1 MEFAILGPL
10 QVRAGG
16 RDLAV
21 GGEKHRRILAT
32 LLLHANREVEL
43 SRLVEAAWDD
53 APPPTASRLVR
64 NRVAELRA
72 VLTRAGGFID
82 THDAGY
88 LVRVGPEELDALI
101 FDRLVEQAR
110 EATEPAAAVGLLRRA
125 LALWRGPFL
134 AGLGGPVLAQE
145 AQRYEE
151 RRLAATEQCLDLELA
166 AGEHGRLLDEVQDL
180 VAAYPLRER
189 LVGQLMVV
197 LYRHGRAA
205 QALAAYRDLARRL
218 ADELGVDP
226 GREVRAIRDAVSAD
240 DSTALAPP
248 GRPARP
254 AQLPAD
260 VATFTGRDEYLRQLD
275 DVLTGSEQ
283 GSAVVVS
290 AVAGTAGVGKTAL
303 VTHWGHLVR
312 DRFPD
317 GQLYV
322 NLHGYASTAPLRPI
336 DALARFLRAF
346 GDAGDQVPTDIDEA
360 VARYRGMLAG
370 KRVLVVL
377 DNARSADHVR
387 PLLPGSPG
395 CLALVTSRDGLVG
408 LTGGEIRRLALDLL
422 SPDEA
427 EALLIRILGVDR
439 VLGEAEAAAELARR
453 CAYLPLAL
461 RIAAA
466 NLVLYPNE
474 SIAGYVARMRDDG
487 LSALAVDGDRQAAV
501 RSAFDLSYAGL
512 SPPQQRLFRLLG
524 LVPGPDLTPAAAGA
538 LADIDTGEA
547 ARLLDRLA
555 DAHLVDGDGAGR
567 YALHD
572 LLRAYA
578 AERVRDCDGEQ
589 PGTAASRRLYDWYLL
604 SADAAAGLLYPE
616 KVRLRAT
623 APPTG
628 RFADDAE
635 AMAWLDAERPN
646 LIAAARH
653 TAEYGP
659 REISW
664 LLADNLR
671 GYLMVRG
678 HTVDWLNVASVG
690 LSAAQAEG
698 DRPGQAALRLSLA
711 EAYVVLGHYE
721 PCIDNATEGLALARE
736 DGWSEGQAVALN
748 ILAYVYWC
756 TGRLPEAASA
766 CHDALELDRRTGSL
780 SGQTIRHGNLGS
792 IYWDLGRLEQ
802 AAEEYRHGLDLARQI
817 GSGTGQALHLGNL
830 GETYHALG
838 RLDDALAALAEA
850 HALALDAGDH
860 AEEAHADC
868 GLAIVHCTAGRTEQ
882 ALEFARTAK
891 SLIDE
896 IGDRQDEADILI
908 ILGTINE
915 RAGEPTVAIERHEQG
930 LRVAREIGARRTE
943 VVALNALAGSLL
955 SLGRP
960 DLAAE
965 RAREAY
971 EVSRELGYRV
981 REGTAL
987 TLLAAAALEHGRA
1000 DDAAAYAHRALLI
1013 HQETGH
1019 RLGAARTLLILG
1031 RAREADGEDPRTAW
1045 RTALDLFTAI
1055 GTPEAAEVRS
1065 LLGAAYQA

>member
-1 MEFAILGPL
+1 VEFAILGPL
-10 QVRAGG
+10 RVRAG
-16 RDLAV
+16 DQELAV
-21 GGEKHRRILAT
+21 GGDKHRRILAM

-43 SRLVEAAWDD
+43 SRLIEAAWDD
-53 APPPTASRLVR
+53 EPPPTAPRLVR

-88 LVRVGPEELDALI
+88 LVRVGPDELDALV

-110 EATEPAAAVGLLRRA
+110 DDADPASAVGLLRQA
-125 LALWRGPFL
+125 LGLWRGPFL
-134 AGLGGPVLAQE
+134 AGLGGPVLGKE
-145 AQRYEE
+145 AERYEE
-151 RRLAATEQCLDLELA
+151 RRLAATEQCLELELA
-166 AGEHGRLLDEVQDL
+166 AGEHDRLLDEVRGL
-180 VAAYPLRER
+180 VAGYPLRER

-205 QALAAYRDLARRL
+205 EALDAYRDLATRL

-226 GREVRAIRDAVSAD
+226 GPEVRAVRDAVSRD
-240 DSTALAPP
+240 DAAALAPR

-275 DVLTGSEQ
+275 DALTSGEQ
-283 GSAVVVS
+283 GPAVVVS

-346 GDAGDQVPTDIDEA
+346 GLAGDQVPTDVDEA
-360 VARYRGMLAG
+360 VTRYRAMLAG

-377 DNARSADHVR
+377 DNARTADHVR

-395 CLALVTSRDGLVG
+395 CLALVTSRDGLAD
-408 LTGGEIRRLALDLL
+408 LTGSEIRRLTLDLL

-427 EALLIRILGVDR
+427 EDLLIRILGVDR
-439 VLGEAEAAAELARR
+439 VLAEAQAAAELARR

-466 NLVLYPNE
+466 NLVLYPDE
-474 SIAGYVARMRDDG
+474 AIAGYVARMRDDG

-501 RSAFDLSYAGL
+501 RSAFDLSYARL

-538 LADIDTGEA
+538 LADIETGEA

-555 DAHLVDGDGAGR
+555 DAHLVDGNGAGR

-578 AERVRDCDGEQ
+578 VERVRDSDGEQ

-616 KVRLRAT
+616 KLRLRA
-623 APPTG
+623 AVPSDRG
-628 RFADDAE
+628 FADDAD

-659 REISW
+659 REVSW
-664 LLADNLR
+664 LLADTMR

-690 LSAAQAEG
+690 LGAAQAEG
-698 DRPGQAALRLSLA
+698 DRSGQAALRLSLA
-711 EAYVVLGHYE
+711 EAYVVLGRYE
-721 PCIDNATEGLALARE
+721 PSIDNATEGLALARD
-736 DGWSEGQAVALN
+736 DGWYEGQAVALN

-780 SGQTIRHGNLGS
+780 AGQTIRHGNLAS

-802 AAEEYRHGLDLARQI
+802 AAEEYRRALGLARQI
-817 GSGTGQALHLGNL
+817 GSGTGQALHLSNL

-838 RLDDALAALAEA
+838 RLDDAMAALAEA
-850 HALALDAGDH
+850 HAFALEAGDH

-868 GLAIVHCTAGRTEQ
+868 GIAMVHCTAGRTEQ
-882 ALEFARTAK
+882 ALESARTAMV
-891 SLIDE
+891 LIE
-896 IGDRQDEADILI
+896 ETGDRQDEADILL
-908 ILGTINE
+908 ILGAINE
-915 RAGEPTVAIERHEQG
+915 RMGEPGAAVERHEQG

-943 VVALNALAGSLL
+943 VVALNALAGSLV
-955 SLGRP
+955 SIGRA
-960 DLAAE
+960 DLASD

-971 EVSRELGYRV
+971 DLSRELGYRA

-987 TLLAAAALEHGRA
+987 TMLAAAAMDQGRPDEA
-1000 DDAAAYAHRALLI
+1000 SVFAHRALLI

-1031 RAREADGEDPRTAW
+1031 RAREADGEDPRAAW
-1045 RTALDLFTAI
+1045 RTALELFTDI
-1055 GTPEAAEVRS
+1055 GTPEAAEVRN
-1065 LLGAAYQA
+1065 LLTAAHRS